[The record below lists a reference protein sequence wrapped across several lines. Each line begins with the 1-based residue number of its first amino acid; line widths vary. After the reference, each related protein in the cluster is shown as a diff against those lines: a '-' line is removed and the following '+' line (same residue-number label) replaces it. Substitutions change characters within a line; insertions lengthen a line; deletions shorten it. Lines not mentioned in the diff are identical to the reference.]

1 MYERSLDIEL
11 EEHLEL
17 KHTTVINGMRRV
29 GKSTTVKNLL
39 AKVKH
44 KNKIYL
50 DCERIEIR
58 NLFNIENYISI
69 KEELELMSLDFNSP
83 CVIALDEIQ
92 LIKNLPSFIKYMYD
106 TYHVKFIVTGSSSFY
121 MKNQFSESLAGR
133 KKIFEMYPLNFEEFI
148 HFKNI
153 KLTTFKNY
161 KLKTHTK
168 QFYNRFKAIY
178 QEYMQ
183 FGGFPEVVLSGKTRN
198 KVDLTK
204 DIINSYIDM
213 DVKILGNFSASDD
226 LYKLTKLLA
235 ARVGSQL
242 DYTKLSSAIG
252 LNRFKVKEYVELLHY
267 TYFLDTVRPYTTNID
282 KEISSMPKIYFSDTG
297 ILNQLAEVDNGILFE
312 NMIACQLKHLGKLN
326 YYKKKSGQEIDFI
339 LNEKIAI
346 EVKSTP
352 IEQDYK
358 VLQYRASDIKM
369 KEKWLIGQQAP
380 GNGYNGFI
388 WGGNIF

>member
-1 MYERSLDIEL
+1 MYARNLDIEL
-11 EEHLEL
+11 EEHLEV

-69 KEELELMSLDFNSP
+69 KEELELMGLDFTSP

-148 HFKNI
+148 RFKNI
-153 KLTTFKNY
+153 KLKTFKNY
-161 KLKTHTK
+161 KLKTYTT
-168 QFYNRFKAIY
+168 QFYNRFNAAY
-178 QEYMQ
+178 QEYMR
-183 FGGFPEVVLSGKTRN
+183 FGGFPEVVLSSKTKN
-198 KVDLTK
+198 KIDLTK

-213 DVKILGNFSASDD
+213 DVKILGDFSASDD

-252 LNRFKVKEYVELLHY
+252 LNRFKVKEYIELLRY
-267 TYFLDTVRPYTTNID
+267 TYFLDTVTPYTTNID

-297 ILNQLAEVDNGILFE
+297 ILNQLAEVDNGTLFE
-312 NMIACQLKHLGKLN
+312 NMIACQLKHLGTLN
-326 YYKKKSGQEIDFI
+326 YYKKKTGQEIDFI

-352 IEQDYK
+352 IEQYQK
-358 VLQYRASDIKM
+358 VLQYRAADIKM

-380 GNGYNGFI
+380 GNGYKGFI